1 MASELPLRVAYRL
14 PEWVRDVA
22 PPPGTLVPSDE
33 ERMRLTIRLAEENVR
48 RRTGGPFGA
57 AVFRRS
63 DGALVA
69 VGVNR
74 VETERCSLLHG
85 EVMAIALA
93 ERALGAFTLDE
104 PPIPPHELV
113 TSCEPCAM
121 CLGAAFWSGVR
132 RIVCGAQREDAMAL
146 GFDEG
151 PVSEDSYA
159 YLAARGIEVV
169 RGVLREE
176 AAAVLRLYRDL
187 GGGIYNP

>member
-1 MASELPLRVAYRL
+1 MNALPLRVAFGL
-14 PEWVRDVA
+14 PDWVRAVA
-22 PPPGTLVPSDE
+22 PPAGTLVPDDE
-33 ERMRLTIRLAEENVR
+33 ARMRLAIRLADENAR

-74 VETERCSLLHG
+74 VEPERCSLLHA

-93 ERALGAFTLDE
+93 QSAIGAFTLDE
-104 PPIPPHELV
+104 PPIPAHELV
-113 TSCEPCAM
+113 CSCEPCAM

-132 RIVCGAQREDAMAL
+132 RIVCGAGREDAMAL

-176 AAAVLRLYRDL
+176 AARALRLYGDV